1 MGVGTPKPMGFNTVV
16 WSNELDDLG
25 YLTVSPILGNPQALL
40 DKVMIIHWNRVV
52 TMAPYINYSATPS
65 QLRNCNDIDFTSRF
79 LRRRM
84 RSHLCQA
91 IVSKSS
97 IVSWTDFVEGI
108 QVLFLNG
115 KPMASFPSPSPNM
128 KSALIMAPWRDS
140 ILKHQAAGTDRVH
153 DGHSMVGC
161 SPIRMQFAS
170 K

>member
-1 MGVGTPKPMGFNTVV
+1 MRCPKSWGYPKTYGFQYCSLVKWIGWFGVSHGIQYFRKPPGLNGQNRGCHNGT
-16 WSNELDDLG
+16 L
-25 YLTVSPILGNPQALL
+25 Y
-40 DKVMIIHWNRVV
+40 
-52 TMAPYINYSATPS
+52 NYSATPS

-84 RSHLCQA
+84 GSHLCQA

-161 SPIRMQFAS
+161 SIRMQFAS